1 MNVAALRPVT
11 TRAALKIA
19 LGGCFADNCS
29 VTHLDMLHFTHI
41 KPTLLHGSK
50 RGRAER
56 IEDVLNHP
64 DCYAL
69 LCEDHHSD
77 FDKEETHS
85 WMPKSLLARA
95 IELNVYL
102 FKHQWLLAKQLS
114 NERGS

>member
-1 MNVAALRPVT
+1 MKAVSLHYVR

-29 VTHLDMLHFTHI
+29 VTNLDMLHFAHI
-41 KPTLLHGSK
+41 KPTKLHGSK

-64 DCYAL
+64 DCYTL

-77 FDKEETHS
+77 YDKEETHS
-85 WMPKSLLARA
+85 WFPKSLLEAA
-95 IELNVYL
+95 NEKGLLL
-102 FKHQWLLAKQLS
+102 FKMQDVNTVDVVSVK
-114 NERGS
+114 G